1 MAKQLK
7 LIVVKHIGHEDK
19 PALQYEHF
27 ANALMDDKHY
37 LKYLEKSGYHFTPEL
52 AEYAS
57 TLLKNANGQ
66 EHTWSTAAVMKAVA
80 GLAADYNAEHCTE
93 GDITYLANMYYADF
107 YPDILKDSE
116 SCIKA
121 AVKMSHDP
129 DGYDG
134 MVFCRWVSD
143 VIGNGIKIE
152 WKQFV

>member
-7 LIVVKHIGHEDK
+7 LIVVKHLGHEDK
-19 PALQYEHF
+19 QELQYEHF

-37 LKYLEKSGYHFTPEL
+37 LKYLEKNGYHFTHEL

-57 TLLKNANGQ
+57 ALLKNANGQ
-66 EHTWSTAAVMKAVA
+66 EHTWSTAAVIKAVA
-80 GLAADYNAEHCTE
+80 DLATGYNAEHCTE

-107 YPDILKDSE
+107 YPDIFKDSE

-129 DGYDG
+129 DGYEG

-143 VIGNGIKIE
+143 LIGNEVKIDWE
-152 WKQFV
+152 QFV

>member
-7 LIVVKHIGHEDK
+7 LIVVKHLGHEDK
-19 PALQYEHF
+19 QKLQYEHF

-37 LKYLEKSGYHFTPEL
+37 LKYLEKNGYHFTHEL

-57 TLLKNANGQ
+57 ALLKNANGQ
-66 EHTWSTAAVMKAVA
+66 EHTWKVLQVMKVA
-80 GLAADYNAEHCTE
+80 AEVATDYNAEHCTE

-107 YPDILKDSE
+107 YPDIFKDSE
-116 SCIKA
+116 LCIKA

-129 DGYDG
+129 DGYEG

-143 VIGNGIKIE
+143 VIGNEVKIDWE
-152 WKQFV
+152 QFV